1 MSLSSRRISAAT
13 NPMSSVDIASIE
25 EAMKMATLDTLK
37 GYAQNHY
44 GEVKQYGQTEYISQN
59 QAAGY
64 QVLREPL
71 WNKGKHHEIFCELH
85 LHSPILGS

>member
-1 MSLSSRRISAAT
+1 
-13 NPMSSVDIASIE
+13 MSSVDIASIE

-44 GEVKQYGQTEYISQN
+44 GEVKQYGETEYISQN

-71 WNKGKHHEIFCELH
+71 WNKGEHLEIL
-85 LHSPILGS
+85 L